1 MVAAQSVVFGKMAIF
16 CYSPAL
22 YTKLISSI
30 ICGFSDHYD
39 HYEKKNSVMFIPRAL
54 AYFISIYY
62 DISFYK
68 KLLEYHHLNL
78 ISLEIFSAVE
88 WL

>member
-1 MVAAQSVVFGKMAIF
+1 MSAKIGNLKGIGFKSLTLPLKNVGAVRVAMVAAQSVVFGKMAIF

-39 HYEKKNSVMFIPRAL
+39 HYEKKSVTFISRAL
-54 AYFISIYY
+54 AYFI
-62 DISFYK
+62 
-68 KLLEYHHLNL
+68 
-78 ISLEIFSAVE
+78 
-88 WL
+88 